1 MTREPAGED
10 PRDRTPP
17 ASDRAPYVSAAV
29 QHATP
34 ERMAALALLAGVEAP
49 PVATARV
56 LEIGCGEG
64 GNVLSIAAA
73 LPRASGVGL
82 DLSAVQIAAARRTA
96 AAAGLANLTLKAG
109 SFADI
114 SWLEEPYD
122 YVVAHGVYSWVPPEM
137 ADELLATV
145 QRVLS
150 PTGIAYV
157 SYNTFPGWHLR
168 GTAREMLQYHVET
181 LPAGADP
188 VAACR
193 ALLRRIADTH
203 PWPDTAYAAVIQAEA
218 RNAETLHGSHL
229 LHDLL
234 SGDNN
239 PVGLRAFARRAA
251 LHRLDHLCDT
261 TLPAAQPLN
270 HAPEAAEVLASIAD
284 PLERAV
290 AADHWLGR
298 AFRADLLVQAGRA
311 RHPAPAGW
319 HLDRLHLSAPVA
331 RVDGEPGRWRAVD
344 GPTVAVAP
352 PAPDAALAAL
362 GAAWPGRLTL
372 AQLAAAAG
380 GGNDG
385 EVAQLARDGIARGL
399 IQVAA
404 APAPFTTS
412 VGPRP
417 VASPL
422 ARVQAAA
429 GNRVASLDHRP
440 VRIDDRATAAF
451 LAALD
456 GTRDRAALA
465 ALLAAEIAAGRVET
479 GARPL
484 DAVLDDGLAGFAR
497 QALLA
502 G

>member
-1 MTREPAGED
+1 MTREPAGEE
-10 PRDRTPP
+10 PRDRI
-17 ASDRAPYVSAAV
+17 AAAYDRAPYVSAAV

-73 LPRASGVGL
+73 LPRATVVGI
-82 DLSAVQIAAARRTA
+82 DLSAVQIAAARHTA

-122 YVVAHGVYSWVPPEM
+122 YIVAHGVYSWVPPEM
-137 ADELLATV
+137 ADELLTTL

-157 SYNTFPGWHLR
+157 SYNTYPGWHLR
-168 GTAREMLQYHVET
+168 GAVREMLQYHVET

-193 ALLRRIADTH
+193 TLLRRIADTH
-203 PWPDTAYAAVIQAEA
+203 PWRDTAYAAVMQAEA
-218 RNAETLHGSHL
+218 RNAESLHGSHL
-229 LHDLL
+229 VHDLL
-234 SGDNN
+234 AADNN
-239 PVGLRAFARRAA
+239 PASLRTFARRAA

-284 PLERAV
+284 PLERSV

-298 AFRADLLVQAGRA
+298 AFRADLLVHAGRA
-311 RHPAPAGW
+311 RHPEPAHW
-319 HLDRLHLSAPVA
+319 QLDRLHLSAQVA
-331 RVDGEPGRWRAVD
+331 PVDGEPGRWRAVD
-344 GPTVAVAP
+344 GPTVAVGS
-352 PAPDAALAAL
+352 PAAAAALAAL

-372 AQLAAAAG
+372 AQLVDAG
-380 GGNDG
+380 GGNGG
-385 EVAQLARDGIARGL
+385 EIAQLARDGIARGL
-399 IQVAA
+399 IQIAA
-404 APAPFTTS
+404 APAPFATS

-422 ARVQAAA
+422 ARVQAVA

-456 GTRDRAALA
+456 GSRDRAALT
-465 ALLAAEIAAGRVET
+465 ALLVAEIDAGRVEA